1 MPPEWYP
8 HAATHIG
15 WPYDD
20 DWWVGHLAGARRE
33 FAELICA
40 IAAFEPVV
48 LNINSSA
55 CEASATEH
63 LAVAAELIAGRPYGK
78 PAAEILA
85 NISYFRVPINDIW
98 FRDNGPIF
106 VINEQGQ
113 VAGTDWEFNA
123 WGGKFEPWADDNRAA
138 GKLLSNLGMLRFDI
152 PIVLEGGAIEVNN
165 QGVLITTRSCLLTDT
180 RNPHLTEKDNEEV
193 LRDHLG
199 VQRIVWLDKGMEF
212 DHTDGH
218 IDTVVRFAS
227 DKVIICAISEDETDP
242 SYVSLRRNLERLQQ
256 LTSSDGAPYRVVPL
270 PLPKQPVL
278 LEGERVA
285 ASYANFYIG
294 NGFVMVPMYNDEND
308 QRALDILAPFFPG
321 RKVIGLPSSHIA
333 TGGGSFHC
341 ITQQRPM
348 GEVASG

>member
-1 MPPEWYP
+1 
-8 HAATHIG
+8 
-15 WPYDD
+15 
-20 DWWVGHLAGARRE
+20 
-33 FAELICA
+33 
-40 IAAFEPVV
+40 
-48 LNINSSA
+48 
-55 CEASATEH
+55 
-63 LAVAAELIAGRPYGK
+63 
-78 PAAEILA
+78 
-85 NISYFRVPINDIW
+85 
-98 FRDNGPIF
+98 
-106 VINEQGQ
+106 
-113 VAGTDWEFNA
+113 
-123 WGGKFEPWADDNRAA
+123 
-138 GKLLSNLGMLRFDI
+138 
-152 PIVLEGGAIEVNN
+152 
-165 QGVLITTRSCLLTDT
+165 
-180 RNPHLTEKDNEEV
+180 
-193 LRDHLG
+193 
-199 VQRIVWLDKGMEF
+199 
-212 DHTDGH
+212 
-218 IDTVVRFAS
+218 VVRFAS